1 MVVEKIE
8 VLLDMANQVCSA
20 MKFLETKGIVHK
32 DVVGFLQEDSSLAKS
47 YCFEAASS
55 TPYV

>member
-32 DVVGFLQEDSSLAKS
+32 DVVGFLQEDSSLTKS

-55 TPYV
+55 IPYV

>member
-32 DVVGFLQEDSSLAKS
+32 DVVGFL
-47 YCFEAASS
+47 
-55 TPYV
+55 

>member
-32 DVVGFLQEDSSLAKS
+32 DVVGFLQEDRSLAKN
-47 YCFEAASS
+47 
-55 TPYV
+55 

>member
-32 DVVGFLQEDSSLAKS
+32 DVVGFLQEDRSLTKS